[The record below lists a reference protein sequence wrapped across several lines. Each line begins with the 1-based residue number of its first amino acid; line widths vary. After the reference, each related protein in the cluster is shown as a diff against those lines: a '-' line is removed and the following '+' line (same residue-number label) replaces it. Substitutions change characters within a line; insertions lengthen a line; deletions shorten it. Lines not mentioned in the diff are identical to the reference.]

1 MELWIGL
8 ACLTANPRSKDFRRF
23 GDGKGAYVQ
32 IVAWAKDREHFE
44 QRIKH
49 SVDELDCI
57 LRDLDDV
64 ELLESKMERGDCSE
78 EVLSMR
84 DTALRQTEDIIYG
97 TFHTW
102 LESDVN

>member
-1 MELWIGL
+1 
-8 ACLTANPRSKDFRRF
+8 
-23 GDGKGAYVQ
+23 
-32 IVAWAKDREHFE
+32 
-44 QRIKH
+44 
-49 SVDELDCI
+49 
-57 LRDLDDV
+57 
-64 ELLESKMERGDCSE
+64 MERGDCSE